1 MNDMNDDVIVI
12 PKTFIEFL
20 KNENSI
26 LNQRAVNYLIEYNRN
41 KRKIQNKINYEK
53 TVAQISELNKICIE
67 LNINIYDD
75 MKSTF
80 FEKI

>member
-1 MNDMNDDVIVI
+1 
-12 PKTFIEFL
+12 
-20 KNENSI
+20 
-26 LNQRAVNYLIEYNRN
+26 VNYLIEYNRN